1 MAEATP
7 DTDGSLTS
15 AKRNAMY
22 KRYFQFNTFR
32 TLFAPRKPRHPLVRV
47 AVGLLGLAILAALV
61 FVGVFVGAAMII
73 AGVAWKLLAQRKQC
87 TRPSDPQVVDA
98 EYRAVRKQALPLSR

>member
-1 MAEATP
+1 
-7 DTDGSLTS
+7 
-15 AKRNAMY
+15 MY
-22 KRYFQFNTFR
+22 SRIFQFNQFR

-73 AGVAWKLLAQRKQC
+73 AGLAWKLLAQRKNAR
-87 TRPSDPQVVDA
+87 TAPSQVVDG
-98 EYRAVRKQALPLSR
+98 EFRVVRKQALPMSR

>member
-1 MAEATP
+1 
-7 DTDGSLTS
+7 
-15 AKRNAMY
+15 MY

-73 AGVAWKLLAQRKQC
+73 AGVAWKLLAQRKQG
-87 TRPSDPQVVDA
+87 TRPSDPQAVDA
-98 EYRAVRKQALPLSR
+98 EYRVVRKQALPLSR